1 MGSSGGMKSSIA
13 HTAVLRE
20 VILDVKIMYVE
31 AVQNHNPP
39 VDHGAFGKLLVIVLV
54 PGCTMICEAEGLEFV
69 T

>member
-1 MGSSGGMKSSIA
+1 MGSSSGMKSSITY
-13 HTAVLRE
+13 TAVLWE

-39 VDHGAFGKLLVIVLV
+39 VDHDAFWQMLFIVLV
-54 PGCTMICEAEGLEFV
+54 SGCTMIWKAERLEFV